1 MKHRISHQRRHIHR
15 ALRRDGVAQS
25 RLLMFFSLMVVVLV
39 GLLITSCRIPKKYEY
54 SARYILEVG
63 NNAVESAKVRIFVGG
78 QDFKDM
84 ATGVRTPPGSGSG
97 IISLGSGERSMFEMS
112 LHGPKDSLEDNDLV
126 RSFRRVGFFEDKT
139 ESPYKS
145 YDYAPVGCRDV
156 PPGADCSDGAWVHQ
170 RADGTEERALCGVPR
185 SALLSGER
193 PGGSGFGQDS
203 DHVCAGS
210 VRRFRRR
217 LELEARASVR
227 VTSGSEV
234 NASLLASVALLL
246 VVVGTAG
253 TDVENP
259 LSPRCCDPTP
269 VWSSRLG
276 IGRGVDEGER
286 DRGSAVGLRSGLPE
300 LPVLGRAG
308 RACRHSSQPPPAR
321 YPADERN
328 YGMTLHHV
336 GVRLLWSVPAK

>member
-1 MKHRISHQRRHIHR
+1 
-15 ALRRDGVAQS
+15 
-25 RLLMFFSLMVVVLV
+25 MFFSLMVVVLV

-156 PPGADCSDGAWVHQ
+156 PPGADCSDDAWVHQ
-170 RADGTEERALCGVPR
+170 RADGTEEVLFVESPDRPFYLERDREDPDLARIVITFVPEA
-185 SALLSGER
+185 S
-193 PGGSGFGQDS
+193 
-203 DHVCAGS
+203 AGS
-210 VRRFRRR
+210 VD
-217 LELEARASVR
+217 
-227 VTSGSEV
+227 
-234 NASLLASVALLL
+234 AL
-246 VVVGTAG
+246 
-253 TDVENP
+253 N
-259 LSPRCCDPTP
+259 
-269 VWSSRLG
+269 
-276 IGRGVDEGER
+276 
-286 DRGSAVGLRSGLPE
+286 
-300 LPVLGRAG
+300 
-308 RACRHSSQPPPAR
+308 
-321 YPADERN
+321 
-328 YGMTLHHV
+328 
-336 GVRLLWSVPAK
+336 